1 MDRQPHPFSLFR
13 SSQPLIPVTLFFI
26 LGIIAASYNQLTDKL
41 SFAFLIVSLLVMTFG
56 IIRKWRHSFALA
68 YIAFFLIGVILSSQ
82 QVSPYFPQN
91 HIKMLVEHYNNG
103 KRDEHGIGIEG
114 VLANAPE
121 RFSDKTRLYID
132 AKKIFINPPLI
143 PPFLKGD
150 TGGFI
155 PATGKILITVGSPSV
170 RVKYGDRLRFISKPH
185 IPQNFGNPGE
195 YDYAG
200 NLARQDIYVTGYIE
214 NERWIAVMGGEEEH
228 GLMTSI
234 EHVRDKIRDL
244 IAGSDA
250 ENPAI
255 IKALILGEKG
265 EISKAVREAFAGTG
279 AAHILAISGLHIG
292 IIAFF
297 SYWIILHALKQS
309 ERLMLAFDIKKIASA
324 GSIVPVLLYGA
335 IAGFSVST
343 QRAVIMVM
351 VFILSVIIDRKQNLY
366 NTLAAAAFVI
376 LVISPLSVYDISF
389 QLSFASVLAIIYLVP
404 RFQGLWANED
414 KQANDIAKLLPPHPA
429 WHPLKNYFLNP
440 FAVSLAASIGTAPFT
455 AYHFH
460 RVSIIG
466 IIANLIAVPLMGFI
480 AVPLGLI
487 SVLVSFF
494 NQSAANLIL
503 VIVDMVLK
511 ASIWIVN
518 LFSNIPYSSVFT
530 TTPTILEAVL
540 FYILIVSIVEFKKIR
555 ILKYALPVVM
565 LIIIGNYSFWYY
577 HLNYSP
583 NLKVTFISIGQGDSA
598 LIEFPYGKR
607 MLIDGGGFYNADFDV
622 GERIIAPFLW
632 KNKIDRIDYIVL
644 SHPQRDHMMGL
655 NFIAERFRVKE
666 FRWNGDVSANKDYK
680 DYKEFMKSIDKKNI
694 KKFISDSDTPPLNI
708 NGAIVEFLS
717 PPKESRLDTNNN
729 SLVVKL
735 KYKDVSFLFTGDI
748 EDIGEAILLKAGDK
762 IKSAVLKVPHHGSR
776 TSSQMDFLK
785 AVNPEFAVISV
796 GHSNPFGFPHP
807 EILKRYEGL
816 KIPVL
821 RTDINGAITVETDG
835 ARLKVSAYKN

>member
-26 LGIIAASYNQLTDKL
+26 LGIIAASYNRLTDKL
-41 SFAFLIVSLLVMTFG
+41 SFAFLIVSLLFLTFG

-200 NLARQDIYVTGYIE
+200 NLARQDIYVIGYIE
-214 NERWIAVMGGEEEH
+214 NERWIAVIGGEEKH
-228 GLMTSI
+228 GLRTSI
-234 EHVRDKIRDL
+234 EEIRDKIRDF
-244 IAGSDA
+244 IDGSDA

-279 AAHILAISGLHIG
+279 TAHILAISGLHIG

-335 IAGFSVST
+335 VAGFSVST

-540 FYILIVSIVEFKKIR
+540 FYILIVSVVEFKKIK

-583 NLKVTFISIGQGDSA
+583 NLKVTFISVGQGDSA

-655 NFIAERFRVKE
+655 KFIAERFRVKE
-666 FRWNGDVSANKDYK
+666 FRWNGDVSANKDYE
-680 DYKEFMKSIDKKNI
+680 EFMKSIDKNNI

-785 AVNPEFAVISV
+785 AANPEFAVISV

-835 ARLKVSAYKN
+835 ARLKASAYKN

>member
-26 LGIIAASYNQLTDKL
+26 LGIIAASYNRLTDKL

-121 RFSDKTRLYID
+121 RFSDNTRLYID
-132 AKKIFINPPLI
+132 AKKIFTQKEN
-143 PPFLKGD
+143 
-150 TGGFI
+150 I

-292 IIAFF
+292 IVAFF

-404 RFQGLWANED
+404 RFQGLWAHDD

-511 ASIWIVN
+511 ASIWTVN
-518 LFSNIPYSSVFT
+518 LFSNIQYSSVFT

-577 HLNYSP
+577 HLNY
-583 NLKVTFISIGQGDSA
+583 
-598 LIEFPYGKR
+598 
-607 MLIDGGGFYNADFDV
+607 
-622 GERIIAPFLW
+622 
-632 KNKIDRIDYIVL
+632 
-644 SHPQRDHMMGL
+644 
-655 NFIAERFRVKE
+655 
-666 FRWNGDVSANKDYK
+666 
-680 DYKEFMKSIDKKNI
+680 
-694 KKFISDSDTPPLNI
+694 
-708 NGAIVEFLS
+708 
-717 PPKESRLDTNNN
+717 
-729 SLVVKL
+729 
-735 KYKDVSFLFTGDI
+735 
-748 EDIGEAILLKAGDK
+748 
-762 IKSAVLKVPHHGSR
+762 
-776 TSSQMDFLK
+776 
-785 AVNPEFAVISV
+785 
-796 GHSNPFGFPHP
+796 
-807 EILKRYEGL
+807 
-816 KIPVL
+816 
-821 RTDINGAITVETDG
+821 
-835 ARLKVSAYKN
+835 